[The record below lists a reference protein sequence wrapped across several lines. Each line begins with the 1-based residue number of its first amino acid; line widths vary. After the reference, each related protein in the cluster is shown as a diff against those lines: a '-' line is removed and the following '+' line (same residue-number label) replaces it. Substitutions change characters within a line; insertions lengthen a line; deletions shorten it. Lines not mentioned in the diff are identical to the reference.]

1 VRKNSPKAKFSELIK
16 EFFAE
21 KWLALNAWIV
31 ALFLPWIPFFLR
43 QAATVKSNFWIQ
55 DLSFNTLPNYISNFF
70 TFVNSGDLNGW
81 WCLLIF
87 ATLTL
92 IIVAARKIQKN
103 SSKDMFFFGSLAIL
117 PAIVLFLAS
126 MPPAKSI
133 FVDRYAFSGIV
144 FLALFLGILI
154 SIIWKKER
162 KIACLLAI
170 FVLSLFVY
178 GNFEIN
184 LQRGFSKTSNET
196 TETRQIVEKI
206 KSQAKQGEPIIVE
219 SGYFFYEVAQYST
232 EENKVWFTDWAQDYR
247 VGSLRMLADSDENKI
262 KDISEFSKKYSTVWV
277 IYSYGETEKA
287 PMDSSWKLEYQEVV
301 KDKLLD
307 KNHYL
312 IQKFSIQ
319 K

>member
-1 VRKNSPKAKFSELIK
+1 M
-16 EFFAE
+16 
-21 KWLALNAWIV
+21 
-31 ALFLPWIPFFLR
+31 
-43 QAATVKSNFWIQ
+43 KSNFWIQ

-81 WCLLIF
+81 WCLVIF
-87 ATLTL
+87 ATLAL
-92 IIVAARKIQKN
+92 IMVAARKIPKN

-144 FLALFLGILI
+144 FLALFLGVLI

-232 EENKVWFTDWAQDYR
+232 EENKVWFTDWTQDYQ